1 MDVLQPFVP
10 LGNSGTVPRGR
21 RLESA
26 LVRLRGGGKWW
37 VLHSFSIV
45 FLNKGGV
52 PAGGRLLVTKR
63 RDKTSVYATSRSG
76 GVGEGGCH
84 HATSRCGNVDKN
96 NQKHYKNEYNNNTT
110 TTKTLQE
117 RVQSNKQTNKQRS
130 KKQGAKKE
138 TNKHTNN
145 QQKNKHTNRQRTK
158 RHNTSSTN
166 NKSNLANTQQ
176 QEERQQQEDHLG
188 PTCFRRACAD
198 DPTA

>member
-26 LVRLRGGGKWW
+26 LVCLRGGGKWW
-37 VLHSFSIV
+37 VLQSFSIV
-45 FLNKGGV
+45 FWTRGV
-52 PAGGRLLVTKR
+52 CLRGDGCLWQNVGIC
-63 RDKTSVYATSRSG
+63 DFSVWGCG

-84 HATSRCGNVDKN
+84 RATSRCGNVDKN
-96 NQKHYKNEYNNNTT
+96 NQKHDKNEYNNNTT

-117 RVQSNKQTNKQRS
+117 RVQTNKQRS

-145 QQKNKHTNRQRTK
+145 QQKNKHTNRQRTN

-176 QEERQQQEDHLG
+176 QEEQQQQEDHLG

>member
-1 MDVLQPFVP
+1 MGFTLF
-10 LGNSGTVPRGR
+10 L
-21 RLESA
+21 
-26 LVRLRGGGKWW
+26 
-37 VLHSFSIV
+37 
-45 FLNKGGV
+45 LNKGGV

-63 RDKTSVYATSRSG
+63 RYMRLLGLGVWGRAGVTMR

-96 NQKHYKNEYNNNTT
+96 NQKHYKNGFNNNTT
-110 TTKTLQE
+110 TPKPLQA
-117 RVQSNKQTNKQRS
+117 RVQSNKQTNKQTKIKETKIKETNKQRS
-130 KKQGAKKE
+130 KKQVAKKE

-145 QQKNKHTNRQRTK
+145 QQKNKHTNRQRTN

-176 QEERQQQEDHLG
+176 QEEQQQQEDHLG

-198 DPTA
+198 DPIA